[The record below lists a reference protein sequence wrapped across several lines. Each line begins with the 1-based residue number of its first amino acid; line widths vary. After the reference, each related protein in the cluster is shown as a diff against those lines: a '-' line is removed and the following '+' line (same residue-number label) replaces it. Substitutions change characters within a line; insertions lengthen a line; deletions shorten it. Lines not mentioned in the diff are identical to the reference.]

1 MCSMLRLFCLFFI
14 FQPFLFHIFNVGSL
28 KAANI
33 LHIMRQNG
41 LRFTLIEL
49 LVVIA
54 IIAILAAMLL
64 PALNKAREVA
74 KKSKCTN
81 NLKQIFTGL
90 SLYAGDYKYYPA
102 AWPQYNEDKM
112 NMDIWHYKVAP
123 YLSIN
128 KKPNLGDYQTWSDI
142 RNTGIFRCAAMGNI
156 PGLDFYCY
164 SMSTFCIP
172 HVSFDMTN
180 LVAPA
185 GKTLESSNGL
195 YSMPESRCLRSPSP
209 TIARPTPSELL
220 FVSELGFEGNT
231 KDVNTPMIQAGDIF
245 NSMNSGSGAM
255 DAFGTSF
262 RHGGMKPV
270 MWFDGH
276 VDSVK
281 RGEVNWHLARAPYGL

>member
-1 MCSMLRLFCLFFI
+1 MKNKQNKR
-14 FQPFLFHIFNVGSL
+14 
-28 KAANI
+28 NI

-142 RNTGIFRCAAMGNI
+142 RNTGIFRCAAMGN
-156 PGLDFYCY
+156 
-164 SMSTFCIP
+164 
-172 HVSFDMTN
+172 
-180 LVAPA
+180 
-185 GKTLESSNGL
+185 TLS
-195 YSMPESRCLRSPSP
+195 
-209 TIARPTPSELL
+209 
-220 FVSELGFEGNT
+220 
-231 KDVNTPMIQAGDIF
+231 
-245 NSMNSGSGAM
+245 
-255 DAFGTSF
+255 
-262 RHGGMKPV
+262 
-270 MWFDGH
+270 
-276 VDSVK
+276 
-281 RGEVNWHLARAPYGL
+281 

>member
-1 MCSMLRLFCLFFI
+1 MKNKQNKR
-14 FQPFLFHIFNVGSL
+14 
-28 KAANI
+28 NI

-102 AWPQYNEDKM
+102 AWPQYNEGGI
-112 NMDIWHYKVAP
+112 NLDIWHYKVMP

-128 KKPNLGDYQTWSDI
+128 KKPKDWQEWSDL

-172 HVSFDMTN
+172 HISFDMTN

-209 TIARPTPSELL
+209 TIARPTPSDFQQHE
-220 FVSELGFEGNT
+220 
-231 KDVNTPMIQAGDIF
+231 
-245 NSMNSGSGAM
+245 
-255 DAFGTSF
+255 F
-262 RHGGMKPV
+262 RHRG
-270 MWFDGH
+270 DGCVRH
-276 VDSVK
+276 FVPAWRHETGDVV
-281 RGEVNWHLARAPYGL
+281 RRACRFGEAW

>member
-1 MCSMLRLFCLFFI
+1 MKTKQNKR
-14 FQPFLFHIFNVGSL
+14 
-28 KAANI
+28 NI

-102 AWPQYNEDKM
+102 AWPQYKEGELNL
-112 NMDIWHYKVAP
+112 DIWHYKVMP

-128 KKPNLGDYQTWSDI
+128 KKPKNWDECSEL
-142 RNTGIFRCAAMGNI
+142 RNSGVFRCASMATI
-156 PGLDFYCY
+156 PGLDFFCY
-164 SMSTFCIP
+164 SMSTFCKP
-172 HVSFDMTN
+172 YTSFDMTN
-180 LVAPA
+180 LVAPP
-185 GKTLESSNGL
+185 GKDIERCNGL
-195 YSMPESRCLRSPSP
+195 YSMPESRCRRSPSAAV
-209 TIARPTPSELL
+209 ARPTPSELL
-220 FVSELGFEGNT
+220 FVSELGFENNSN
-231 KDVNTPMIQAGDIF
+231 DNNTPMIQGGDIF
-245 NSMNSGSGAM
+245 NSMNRGSGAL

>member
-1 MCSMLRLFCLFFI
+1 MKNKQNKR
-14 FQPFLFHIFNVGSL
+14 
-28 KAANI
+28 NI

-142 RNTGIFRCAAMGNI
+142 RNTGVFRCASIATV
-156 PGLDFYCY
+156 PGYDFYCY

-172 HVSFDMTN
+172 HISFDMTN

-220 FVSELGFEGNT
+220 FVSELGFQGNS
-231 KDVNTPMIQAGDIF
+231 DDRNTPMIQAGDIF
-245 NSMNSGSGAM
+245 NSMNSGTGAM

>member
-1 MCSMLRLFCLFFI
+1 MKNKQNKRNI
-14 FQPFLFHIFNVGSL
+14 PGS
-28 KAANI
+28 
-33 LHIMRQNG
+33 MRQDG
-41 LRFTLIEL
+41 LKFTLIEL

-102 AWPQYNEDKM
+102 AWPMLNEDGI
-112 NMDIWHYKVAP
+112 NMDFWHYKVAP

-128 KKPNLGDYQTWSDI
+128 TKPKNTGDYQTWTDI
-142 RNTGIFRCAAMGNI
+142 RNTGVFRCASIAVI
-156 PGLDFYCY
+156 PDLDFSCY
-164 SMSTFCIP
+164 SMSTFQIP
-172 HVSFDMTN
+172 RLSFKMSPLGTPPGVSLGSIDD
-180 LVAPA
+180 
-185 GKTLESSNGL
+185 GSKGCNGL
-195 YSMPESRCLRSPSP
+195 YAMPESKCVKSPSP

-220 FVSELGFEGNT
+220 FVSELGFQGSSND
-231 KDVNTPMIQAGDIF
+231 KNTPMIQAGDIF
-245 NSMNSGSGAM
+245 NSINPGSGAM

-262 RHGGMKPV
+262 RHGGMKSA

-276 VDSVK
+276 VDAVR
-281 RGEVNWHLARAPYGL
+281 RGEVNWHLARAPYGI